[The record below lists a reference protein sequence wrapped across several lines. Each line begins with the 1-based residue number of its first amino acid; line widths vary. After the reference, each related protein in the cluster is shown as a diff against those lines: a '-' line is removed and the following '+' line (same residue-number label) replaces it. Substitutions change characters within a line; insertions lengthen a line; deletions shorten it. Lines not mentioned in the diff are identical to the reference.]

1 MGVKFT
7 KSKMTLNFKKE
18 KPTVYRIQQ
27 VNYGV
32 MDTKT
37 LVDDVAESCGL
48 NSAITKAVLEALVQR
63 TCRYIGMGHAVQ
75 LGDLGTIKPV
85 FNAKTQKTVEE
96 LSADNIRT
104 KKVRFF
110 PGMRLREVVKNI
122 SISEYD
128 LADGTI
134 LDSEEETDTETP
146 DTGGDEQGGTEM
158 D

>member
-1 MGVKFT
+1 
-7 KSKMTLNFKKE
+7 MTLNFKKE

-48 NSAITKAVLEALVQR
+48 NRAITKAVLEALVQR

-85 FNAKTQKTVEE
+85 FNAKTQKTAEE

-134 LDSEEETDTETP
+134 LDAEEETDTETP
-146 DTGGDEQGGTEM
+146 DTGGEDQGGTEM

>member
-1 MGVKFT
+1 
-7 KSKMTLNFKKE
+7 MTLNFKKE

-48 NSAITKAVLEALVQR
+48 NRAITKAVLEALVQR

>member
-1 MGVKFT
+1 
-7 KSKMTLNFKKE
+7 MTLNFKKE

-48 NSAITKAVLEALVQR
+48 NRAITKAVLEALVQR

-134 LDSEEETDTETP
+134 LDAEEETDTETP